1 VRSVLDAKSTEKW
14 GKSDIILNTIE
25 YRLLSAINIV
35 YQNRHFHDKEN
46 KVSIKDIS
54 LSEKVALITGGSR
67 GLGRDMA
74 LAMAEKGARVAICGR
89 KRENLDQAVQEFRD
103 RGLDVLA
110 QTANVG
116 QSDEV
121 KTLFDAVGERF
132 GRLDILINNVG
143 TNILT
148 PSVVEADE
156 GLWDKIMQTSLKS
169 AFLVSRQAVPM
180 MKQGGGGKI
189 VNISSTAARKASRGM
204 GIYCVAKAG
213 LEMLT
218 KVLAVELASDR
229 ITVNAVAPCMV
240 KTKFSEPLWSNDGI
254 YNEIIK
260 TIPMGRIA
268 ETGDVVGAVLFLV
281 SDFSDFVTG
290 EVITVDGG
298 SMA

>member
-1 VRSVLDAKSTEKW
+1 MNKR
-14 GKSDIILNTIE
+14 DIA
-25 YRLLSAINIV
+25 LSG
-35 YQNRHFHDKEN
+35 
-46 KVSIKDIS
+46 
-54 LSEKVALITGGSR
+54 KVALVTGGSR

-74 LAMAEKGARVAICGR
+74 LAMAEKGAQVAICGR
-89 KRENLDQAVQEFRD
+89 KKENLDQAVQEFRN

-110 QTANVG
+110 QSANVG
-116 QSDEV
+116 RSDEV
-121 KTLFDAVGERF
+121 KTLFNALGERF

-156 GLWDKIMQTSLKS
+156 GLWDKIIQTSLKS

-189 VNISSTAARKASRGM
+189 VNISSIAARKATRGM

-218 KVLAVELASDR
+218 KVLAVELAPDG

-260 TIPMGRIA
+260 TIPVGRIA

-281 SDFSDFVTG
+281 SDLSEFVTG

>member
-1 VRSVLDAKSTEKW
+1 MAERDIELT
-14 GKSDIILNTIE
+14 GKI
-25 YRLLSAINIV
+25 
-35 YQNRHFHDKEN
+35 
-46 KVSIKDIS
+46 
-54 LSEKVALITGGSR
+54 ALVTGGSR

-74 LAMAEKGARVAICGR
+74 LAMAERGARVAICGR

-103 RGLDVLA
+103 QGLDVLA

-116 QSDEV
+116 KSDDV

-148 PSVVEADE
+148 PSTVEADE
-156 GLWDKIMQTSLKS
+156 GLWDKIMKTSLKS

-180 MKQGGGGKI
+180 MKRVGGGKI

-218 KVLAVELASDR
+218 KVLAVELASDG

-240 KTKFSEPLWSNDGI
+240 RTKFSEPLWGNDGI

-268 ETGDVVGAVLFLV
+268 ETSDVVGAVLFLV
-281 SDFSDFVTG
+281 SDLSDFVTG